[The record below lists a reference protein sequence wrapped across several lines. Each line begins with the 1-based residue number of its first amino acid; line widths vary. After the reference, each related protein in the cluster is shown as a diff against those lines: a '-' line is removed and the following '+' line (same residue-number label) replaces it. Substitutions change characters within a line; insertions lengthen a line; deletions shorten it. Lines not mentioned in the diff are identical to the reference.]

1 MNNNGSDLVSVI
13 IPTKNP
19 KKEMLM
25 KCLNSIFS
33 QTYSNFE
40 IIIVDGSI
48 KKPEIFNDN
57 KKIIYVKQKRRH
69 VSGARQDGLDTAKGK
84 YVVGLDSDCI
94 AEPDWI
100 EKIINAFDEKNKELF
115 IIGRSLSMT
124 ESLVETNLQ
133 KEYDNWINHV
143 TCRLDQKRY
152 SLTIDS
158 KNYGF
163 ITEYGRKIGF
173 DESLISGEDF
183 DFATR
188 ARRKGYK
195 IIYNQ
200 DAIVHHFHRPRLKE
214 LIHQKIWHGKGYGQ
228 NMVKN
233 NIDFE
238 HHFQMLNITLLISLI
253 LLFPL
258 FPLMV
263 PLMFY
268 ALLKMKIKIKTR
280 FIFSMIFYWSFIY
293 GTIKGMYS
301 KGGIKFL
308 LLKIR
313 SDLLNNISYNP
324 QIFYI

>member
-1 MNNNGSDLVSVI
+1 MNNNGSKLVSVI

-48 KKPEIFNDN
+48 KKPEIFKDI
-57 KKIIYVKQKRRH
+57 KDIRYIKQKHKH
-69 VSGARQDGLDTAKGK
+69 VSGARQDGLDAAKGK

-100 EKIINAFDEKNKELF
+100 EKIINTFDEKNMEVF
-115 IIGRSLSMT
+115 VIGRSLSMT

-143 TCRLDQKRY
+143 TCNLNQKRF
-152 SLTIDS
+152 SITIDS

-163 ITEYGRKIGF
+163 VTEYGKKIGF
-173 DESLISGEDF
+173 DESLVSGEDF

-188 ARRKGYK
+188 ARRKGHK
-195 IIYNQ
+195 ILYNP
-200 DAIVHHFHRPRLKE
+200 DAIIHHFHKPRIRE

-238 HHFQMLNITLLISLI
+238 HHFQMLNMTLLIGSL

-258 FPLMV
+258 LV
-263 PLMFY
+263 PLIFSV
-268 ALLKMKIKIKTR
+268 LLKMKIKNKIQ
-280 FIFSMIFYWSFIY
+280 FIFNQIFYWSFIY

-301 KGGIKFL
+301 KGHIKFL
-308 LLKIR
+308 FLKMR
-313 SDLLNNISYNP
+313 SDLLNEISHNP